1 MNVFH
6 IPAAAN
12 AFHTPAVTY
21 AYEMNNNSMTDST
34 DTNTLHME
42 RYDFGVSYQP
52 LTGKT
57 MVIFMTAT
65 ANMRGVNPVVQPDI
79 LTFLID

>member
-1 MNVFH
+1 
-6 IPAAAN
+6 
-12 AFHTPAVTY
+12 
-21 AYEMNNNSMTDST
+21 MTDST
-34 DTNTLHME
+34 DINTLIME

-65 ANMRGVNPVVQPDI
+65 GSMHGTSPILQPDI
-79 LTFLID
+79 LTFLIE